1 MVELLAQSNNS
12 FTPNRLTLRT
22 ETTKSNH
29 SPHDLVL
36 LMVMLQLCS
45 GRLKIPVCLL
55 GWFVWFVG
63 FLFVCFQRKS
73 SQCLLCLE
81 LILAPLAD
89 T

>member
-22 ETTKSNH
+22 ETTKSNNP
-29 SPHDLVL
+29 PHDLVL

-45 GRLKIPVCLL
+45 GRLKIPVWLF
-55 GWFVWFVG
+55 GWFVGF

-81 LILAPLAD
+81 PIPVPLAD